1 MQIQAVLP
9 DDYIDKIPE
18 ERKEAMTKLRL
29 VIKKNIPAG
38 FEETISYG
46 MIGYVV
52 PHNIYPAGYHCKPE
66 LPLPFIH
73 IASQKNF
80 IAIYH
85 MGIYTDKV
93 LLDWFVSEFPKHSS
107 LKLDMGKSCIRFK
120 KPDQIPFELIGELA
134 SKMTCEEWIKIYE
147 NQVKR

>member
-52 PHNIYPAGYHCKPE
+52 PHNIYPEGYHCKPE

-120 KPDQIPFELIGELA
+120 KPDQIPFKLIGELA